1 MRKIFLSLALLALA
15 AVGIIS
21 ISGCRK
27 KPQDLFEETLSEKMQ
42 CKTDCHTITMT
53 VDKSAK
59 TMRFSTEV
67 SEVYEE
73 NTLMKCHRFLF
84 KDDITYFYSVINNN
98 LVSISPIPAYFN
110 YVLLDD
116 DTIELATTGETDCAM
131 PQIVARYKF
140 TKI

>member
-1 MRKIFLSLALLALA
+1 MKKTFLSLALLALA

-98 LVSISPIPAYFN
+98 LVSISPIPADFN

-116 DTIELATTGETDCAM
+116 NTIELSTTGETDCAIPPM
-131 PQIVARYKF
+131 VGSYKF

>member
-73 NTLMKCHRFLF
+73 NTPMKCHRFLF

-116 DTIELATTGETDCAM
+116 NTIELATTGETDCAM
-131 PQIVARYKF
+131 PPMVGSYKF

>member
-42 CKTDCHTITMT
+42 CKTDCHTITMI

-84 KDDITYFYSVINNN
+84 KDDITYFYSVIDNN

-116 DTIELATTGETDCAM
+116 NTIELSTTGEMDCAIPPM
-131 PQIVARYKF
+131 VGSYKF

>member
-1 MRKIFLSLALLALA
+1 MKKTFLSLALLALVA
-15 AVGIIS
+15 IGMLS
-21 ISGCRK
+21 ISSCRK

-42 CKTDCHTITMT
+42 CKTDCHTITMI

-73 NTLMKCHRFLF
+73 NIPMKCHRFLF
-84 KDDITYFYSVINNN
+84 KDDVTYIYSVIDNN
-98 LVSISPIPAYFN
+98 LVSISPIRADFN

-116 DTIELATTGETDCAM
+116 NTIELSTTGEMDCAIPPM
-131 PQIVARYKF
+131 VGSYKF

>member
-1 MRKIFLSLALLALA
+1 MRKIFLSLALLALVV
-15 AVGIIS
+15 VGMLS

-84 KDDITYFYSVINNN
+84 KDDIILF
-98 LVSISPIPAYFN
+98 
-110 YVLLDD
+110 
-116 DTIELATTGETDCAM
+116 EG
-131 PQIVARYKF
+131 
-140 TKI
+140 

>member
-1 MRKIFLSLALLALA
+1 MNRNILKIALLALA
-15 AVGIIS
+15 AVGMLS
-21 ISGCRK
+21 ISSCK
-27 KPQDLFEETLSEKMQ
+27 KEPQDLFEETLSEKMQ

-67 SEVYEE
+67 SEVYEV
-73 NTLMKCHRFLF
+73 NTPMKCHRFLF
-84 KDDITYFYSVINNN
+84 KDDVTYAYSVIDDN

-116 DTIELATTGETDCAM
+116 NTIELATTGETDCAM
-131 PQIVARYKF
+131 PPMVGSYKF

>member
-1 MRKIFLSLALLALA
+1 MKKYAKKIALLALA
-15 AVGIIS
+15 AVGMLS
-21 ISGCRK
+21 ISSCEK
-27 KPQDLFEETLSEKMQ
+27 EPQDLFEETLSDKMQ

-98 LVSISPIPAYFN
+98 LVSISPIRADFN

-116 DTIELATTGETDCAM
+116 NTIELATTGETDCAM

>member
-1 MRKIFLSLALLALA
+1 MKTLKLKTALLALV
-15 AVGIIS
+15 AVGMLS
-21 ISGCRK
+21 ISSCEK
-27 KPQDLFEETLSEKMQ
+27 EPQDLFEETLSDKMQ

-59 TMRFSTEV
+59 TMRFDTKV

-73 NTLMKCHRFLF
+73 NTPMKCHRFLF
-84 KDDITYFYSVINNN
+84 KDDVTYTYSVIDNN
-98 LVSISPIPAYFN
+98 LVSISPIRADFN

-116 DTIELATTGETDCAM
+116 NTIELSTTGAMDCAIPPM
-131 PQIVARYKF
+131 VGSYKF